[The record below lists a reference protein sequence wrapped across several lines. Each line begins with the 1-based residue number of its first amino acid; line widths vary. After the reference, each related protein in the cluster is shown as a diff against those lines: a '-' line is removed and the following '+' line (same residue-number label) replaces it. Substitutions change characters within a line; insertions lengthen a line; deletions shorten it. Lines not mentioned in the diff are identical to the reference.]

1 MKNQPTKTT
10 GRIAAQAGPETL
22 LSALPGRF
30 AAASGSAANPVRRL
44 AGGPSRLPARGHF
57 TLMENQAWVAG
68 STPSGRE
75 PEAIT
80 ILLAEERPIMRQ
92 GIQNLLAGQKDIR
105 VVGQAGDL
113 GQLMELAE
121 QHKPS
126 VVMVAISIALAVGL
140 KDLKRLLDEKCRAGV
155 LVLVPHDSNSLW
167 RHISESGVG
176 DFITEQS
183 GPDHLAGSIR
193 KAYKNRAPVAD
204 GAGLPEHKPARI
216 MTQKGPTRS
225 ASLPLTARELQVL
238 RYVADGNTNK
248 LMASR
253 LSISVKTLEKH
264 RQNLMDKLEIHDTAT
279 LTRYAIYAGVVR
291 VSDSA
296 A

>member
-1 MKNQPTKTT
+1 MRTT
-10 GRIAAQAGPETL
+10 PIKISGSFASKPLIEPFRSAALVCPASETGNNTNSIERLSGAATLENRSGPRVATGWRPAGP
-22 LSALPGRF
+22 AH
-30 AAASGSAANPVRRL
+30 
-44 AGGPSRLPARGHF
+44 GP
-57 TLMENQAWVAG
+57 
-68 STPSGRE
+68 
-75 PEAIT
+75 IT
-80 ILLAEERPIMRQ
+80 IILGEERPIMRQ
-92 GIQNLLAGQKDIR
+92 GIENLLAVEKDMV

-113 GQLMELAE
+113 SQLVELAAE
-121 QHKPS
+121 LKPS
-126 VVMVAISIALAVGL
+126 VVIVAISIALELGL
-140 KDLKRLLDEKCRAGV
+140 KDLKRVLDEKCRAAV
-155 LVLVPHDSNSLW
+155 LMLVPHDSNSLW

-176 DFITEQS
+176 GFISEQS
-183 GPDHLAGSIR
+183 GPDHLAAAIR
-193 KAYKNRAPVAD
+193 QAHNRRGANT
-204 GAGLPEHKPARI
+204 GAGTHADRKPARI
-216 MTQKGPTRS
+216 TTQKGLPKR

-291 VSDSA
+291 VSESA